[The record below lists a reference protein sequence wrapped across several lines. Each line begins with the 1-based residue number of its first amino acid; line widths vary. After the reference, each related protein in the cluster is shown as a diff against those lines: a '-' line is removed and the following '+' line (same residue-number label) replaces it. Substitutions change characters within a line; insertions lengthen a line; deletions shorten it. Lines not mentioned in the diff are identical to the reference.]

1 MLDGINVGII
11 DRLGLCEATI
21 VGDTDGLSDG
31 LIDKEGIPVG
41 RFCSEGLD
49 DGLMD
54 KVGSKVSDMVKAV
67 VSVRSKLEADLITVL
82 SRLSI

>member
-11 DRLGLCEATI
+11 DRLGLCEPII

-41 RFCSEGLD
+41 AFCSEGLD
-49 DGLMD
+49 D

-82 SRLSI
+82 SRLSK